1 MRVGMVLANQ
11 PFPPDIRVEKE
22 ADVLAGAGH
31 EVLLL
36 CRRGHGQVAEESVGN
51 VRAIRHRVYPGSPLR
66 RRLDSL
72 LFLLTLDSPSWRGA
86 IERLVTEH
94 GAQALHCHDLPY
106 ARSTLKAGRKTGV
119 PVVLDF
125 HENYPAALRLWRR
138 RWIDRVLFSG
148 ARASRFE
155 RQVVREAD
163 RVVVVVEEAKDRLV
177 RLGADPARVVV
188 FGNAEPAALVSAD
201 APALP
206 DRLHLVYVGG
216 IAPHRGLETAV
227 EAMPSILG
235 KRPDAHLTIVGDGVS
250 LEELEALARRLG
262 LNDAVTFTGRLPKDE
277 AMRYVEQATIG
288 LVPHL
293 KSPHTE
299 ATVPHKLFQYMAYGR
314 PVLVS
319 DCAPLARIVRE
330 TGAGA
335 VFTAGD
341 AGSFAET
348 ALALGSDPARLRE
361 TSRAGRSAA
370 ATTWSMESD
379 SADLLELYNAL

>member
-1 MRVGMVLANQ
+1 MVLANQ

-31 EVLLL
+31 EVLLS
-36 CRRGHGQVAEESVGN
+36 CRREHGQVAEETVGN
-51 VRAIRHRVYPGSPLR
+51 VRAIRHKVHPGSPLR
-66 RRLDSL
+66 RRLDSF

-106 ARSTLKAGRKTGV
+106 ARSVLKAGRRTGV

-188 FGNAEPAALVSAD
+188 FGNAEPAALVLAD
-201 APALP
+201 APTLP

-250 LEELEALARRLG
+250 LGELEALVRRLG
-262 LNDAVTFTGRLPKDE
+262 LSDAVTFTGRLPKDE

-348 ALALGSDPARLRE
+348 ALALGSDHARLSE
-361 TSRAGRSAA
+361 TSRAGRNAA

-379 SADLLELYNAL
+379 SADLLGLYNAP